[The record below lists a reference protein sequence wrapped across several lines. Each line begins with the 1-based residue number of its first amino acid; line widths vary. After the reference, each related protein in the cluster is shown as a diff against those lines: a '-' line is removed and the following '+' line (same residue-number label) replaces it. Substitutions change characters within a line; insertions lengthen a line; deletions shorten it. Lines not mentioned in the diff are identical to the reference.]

1 MEGRCLDGVGWG
13 DSEPLDGDS
22 VALFWCDI
30 YHHPQPPESMDFA
43 ARASLGAPFT
53 RGAVHSTKGTRKQ
66 AMRRG
71 VVSQALRTS
80 GGGPG
85 GPRRPGTGGGGDGG
99 GNDDDSRWSGM
110 LLSAGLPCALIASS
124 DAAKPAAQTSSV
136 RPTVDWNRVWAFLMC
151 LALPALAI
159 TQRQK
164 GEVNANSWVAL
175 MLMLAAP
182 SLWTLRAMG
191 FLTTVSLGWGEWA
204 IANSYI
210 AAQLFATAN
219 VFLGVSLV

>member
-1 MEGRCLDGVGWG
+1 M
-13 DSEPLDGDS
+13 
-22 VALFWCDI
+22 DI
-30 YHHPQPPESMDFA
+30 AP
-43 ARASLGAPFT
+43 RASLRVPLV
-53 RGAVHSTKGTRKQ
+53 RGAAHRKGTRSN

-71 VVSQALRTS
+71 VATQALRTS

-85 GPRRPGTGGGGDGG
+85 GPRRPGFGGGGGGGGDG
-99 GNDDDSRWSGM
+99 DDSRWSGM

-124 DAAKPAAQTSSV
+124 DATKPAAQASSA
-136 RPTVDWNRVWAFLMC
+136 RPTVDWSRVWAFLMC

-175 MLMLAAP
+175 AFMLAAP
-182 SLWTLRAMG
+182 TLWGLRAMG
-191 FLTTVSLGWGEWA
+191 FLTTVSLGTWAECA